1 MATDEIVQ
9 NIKNT
14 QTMLF
19 VEIVSVQSDTN
30 DGNDPTLVKIRYQS
44 PNDQLKTLRKHLSNT
59 SLYCWMME
67 VPYQHIL

>member
-19 VEIVSVQSDTN
+19 VEIVRVQSDTN
-30 DGNDPTLVKIRYQS
+30 DGNDPTLVKIRY
-44 PNDQLKTLRKHLSNT
+44 
-59 SLYCWMME
+59 
-67 VPYQHIL
+67 